1 MFKRFFRRAEPGED
15 QAERLEREQAKV
27 EEGLSKS
34 RQGLLT
40 RLGEVFGPVNI
51 TEETWEALELKLIQ
65 SDVGVAT
72 SVAMVEDLR
81 EQARYAGVR
90 RASELPAVLRA
101 VMIKTL
107 EKAGAEDLENEAE
120 AAAPPPKPFVLLMV
134 GVNGGGKTTTIAKLA
149 HRNAAEGNAVA
160 LVAADTFRA
169 AAIDQLAT
177 WAERVGVPIVKGV
190 PQGDPGA
197 VAYDAMHAGVCRT
210 ADLVLVDTAGRL
222 HTQKNLMQELRKVRG
237 VLAKEMPGAPH
248 ATLLVLDATTG
259 QNGLAQAK
267 AFMEAVE
274 VTGLVLAKLDSS
286 AKGGIAF
293 AVARELGL
301 PILYVGLGEGLDDL
315 VPFDAAHYVD
325 ALLGAEEPQPAPP
338 A

>member
-1 MFKRFFRRAEPGED
+1 MFKRFLGRSEPTPD

-40 RLGEVFGPVNI
+40 KLGEVFGPVNI

-65 SDVGVAT
+65 SDVGVTT

-101 VMIKTL
+101 VMVKSL
-107 EKAGAEDLENEAE
+107 QKAGADADADEAE
-120 AAAPPPKPFVLLMV
+120 APAPQPYVLLMV

-149 HRNAAEGNAVA
+149 HRAKGEGRSVV

-169 AAIDQLAT
+169 AAIDQLGN
-177 WAERVGVPIVKGV
+177 WAERIDVPIIKGT
-190 PQGDPGA
+190 PGGDPGA
-197 VAYDAMHAGVCRT
+197 VAYDAMHAGVSLA
-210 ADLVLVDTAGRL
+210 ADLVLIDTAGRL
-222 HTQKNLMQELRKVRG
+222 HTQKNLMQELKKVRA
-237 VLAKEMPGAPH
+237 VVAKERPGAPH
-248 ATLLVLDATTG
+248 DTLLVLDATTG

-267 AFMEAVE
+267 AFMEAVD

-315 VPFDAAHYVD
+315 IPFDAERYVD
-325 ALLGAEEPQPAPP
+325 ALLGADEPQA
-338 A
+338 AAG